1 MAKISSFW
9 SFLTEFLQN
18 FCTDNRMARSVIKPK
33 LQKRY
38 EQKCIL
44 NFTSLRVELNF
55 TFYSSSVRNTS
66 LTTYNN
72 VIASLTLLKPEMKT
86 RNDFSKGYR
95 CTAKILIPSR
105 NVKIT
110 I

>member
-1 MAKISSFW
+1 MTW
-9 SFLTEFLQN
+9 
-18 FCTDNRMARSVIKPK
+18 SVIKPK

-44 NFTSLRVELNF
+44 NFTSLRVELNL

-72 VIASLTLLKPEMKT
+72 VIAFSYFTET
-86 RNDFSKGYR
+86 RNEDKKWFFKGLSMY
-95 CTAKILIPSR
+95 CKDTDSP
-105 NVKIT
+105 
-110 I
+110 